1 MPEGR
6 VLFVDD
12 EAPLRHAVQ
21 QGLELCGHN
30 VTCFASARQAEAQL
44 SRELYGV
51 LVSDIRMPDMDG
63 FALLRRALEIDPSLP
78 VVLVTGHGDVPL
90 AVAAMRAGAYDLI
103 AKPFDTAHLATDVPT
118 PPAQPRLVHGGPK
131 LPPARA
137 TSH

>member
-51 LVSDIRMPDMDG
+51 LGSDIRMPDKDG
-63 FALLRRALEIDPSLP
+63 FASLRRGPEIDPSLP
-78 VVLVTGHGDVPL
+78 VVLATGHGDVPL
-90 AVAAMRAGAYDLI
+90 AAEKTEEHTPELQYLMRI
-103 AKPFDTAHLATDVPT
+103 
-118 PPAQPRLVHGGPK
+118 
-131 LPPARA
+131 
-137 TSH
+137 S

>member
-30 VTCFASARQAEAQL
+30 VTCFARARQAEAQL

-51 LVSDIRMPDMDG
+51 LVSDIRMPAMDG
-63 FALLRRALEIDPSLP
+63 CALLRRAEELDHSLRSDEHTSE
-78 VVLVTGHGDVPL
+78 LQSLMRITADVFCL
-90 AVAAMRAGAYDLI
+90 T
-103 AKPFDTAHLATDVPT
+103 K
-118 PPAQPRLVHGGPK
+118 K
-131 LPPARA
+131 K
-137 TSH
+137 

>member
-90 AVAAMRAGAYDLI
+90 AVDALRAGAYDFFE
-103 AKPFDTAHLATDVPT
+103 KPFDKPHLASVVPRA
-118 PPAQPRLVHGGPK
+118 PAQRHQGLAVRSRRRAVVGPR
-131 LPPARA
+131 
-137 TSH
+137 

>member
-63 FALLRRALEIDPSLP
+63 FALLRRALELDPSLP
-78 VVLVTGHGDVPL
+78 GVLVTGHG
-90 AVAAMRAGAYDLI
+90 AVADR
-103 AKPFDTAHLATDVPT
+103 KST
-118 PPAQPRLVHGGPK
+118 RLNSSK
-131 LPPARA
+131 YTA
-137 TSH
+137 TSK